1 MKYPITPE
9 FMYSLPLPL
18 MRLYQRLEEQI
29 LEDICSRVAVTGEMT
44 ETAIEHIRSLQRR
57 GYDYKKINEYIRK
70 ALKLTQSEFDTVWNK
85 AVQRNQ
91 QYFDTL
97 IDDNLILG
105 ENNFNADL
113 FMQEINAIEMQTLGE
128 LTNITRS
135 MGFAYRAPDGT
146 VKVDDIGRM
155 YQRVLDDALMRV
167 ESGQSYNAAIR
178 DATKMLTDSG
188 LQYVDYESGWHNRV
202 DVAARRAVM
211 TGVTQLS
218 RQYTEQTATLLDTP
232 YREVTA
238 HRGARDGEGK
248 TPWASH
254 KKWQGRVYSVRTG
267 DIYPSIYEVC
277 GLDEVDGLCGANCR
291 HMYHIWIEGVSERT
305 YTDEE
310 LENID
315 PPPFEF
321 EGKQYT
327 FYEATQKQRQVEASL
342 RKVKRELIAAKGRGD
357 DEEYTTKAVRYRRL
371 NEEYEAF
378 SKAAGLRPQ
387 YERGNIADFGPK
399 EAREAVKASKDY
411 LDGKQQINSPV
422 SSRNTAK
429 GRPSAVL
436 QYNVEL
442 NKRQENLLSQLSE
455 YDSRATVRK
464 ADVSLTDLSTLTA
477 KTGVEYAMFT
487 KGGERLIIRGSSTKV
502 NIDVAKAKEL
512 AYNGYRWSGH
522 THPGLDENTLI
533 ASSGDY
539 EVLKAFGQKTSVI
552 YNSLGRYMC
561 FSAE

>member
-29 LEDICSRVAVTGEMT
+29 LEDICSRVAMTGEMT

-70 ALKLTQSEFDTVWNK
+70 TLKLTQSEFDAAWNK

-113 FMQEINAIEMQTLGE
+113 FVQEINAIEMQTLGE

-167 ESGQSYNAAIR
+167 ESGQSYNVAIR

-218 RQYTEQTATLLDTP
+218 RQYTEQTATLMDTP

-291 HMYHIWIEGVSERT
+291 HMYHIWIDGVSERT

-321 EGKQYT
+321 DGKQYT

-371 NEEYEAF
+371 NEEYKAF

-387 YERGNIADFGPK
+387 YERGNIAEFGPK
-399 EAREAVKASKDY
+399 EAREAAKANKDY
-411 LDGKQQINSPV
+411 LDRQQINSPV
-422 SSRNTAK
+422 NSRNTAK

-442 NKRQENLLSQLSE
+442 NKRQENLLSRLTE
-455 YDSRATVRK
+455 YDSRVTVRK
-464 ADVSLTDLSTLTA
+464 ADVSLNDLSALTA
-477 KTGVEYAMFT
+477 KTGVEYALFT

-502 NIDVAKAKEL
+502 NIDIAKAKEL

-522 THPGLDENTLI
+522 THPGSDENTLI
-533 ASSGDY
+533 ASGGDY

-561 FSAE
+561 FSTE